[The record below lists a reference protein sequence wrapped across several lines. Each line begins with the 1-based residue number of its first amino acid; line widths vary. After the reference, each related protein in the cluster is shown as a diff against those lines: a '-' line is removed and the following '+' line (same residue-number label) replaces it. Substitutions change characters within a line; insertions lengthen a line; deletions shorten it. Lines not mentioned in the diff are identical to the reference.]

1 MGYKIKVND
10 EVVWESPGGK
20 ELVTDIHVST
30 PRGEAAHVRVPA
42 DEDVLTI
49 TIEERSLELAPLD
62 LMQKLVAENPP
73 TEALRERFGGEEPA
87 DEPTTT
93 DDVELDLDGDE
104 EEFPYQS

>member
-10 EVVWESPGGK
+10 EVVWESPGGV

-42 DEDVLTI
+42 DEDTLTI

-73 TEALRERFGGEEPA
+73 TEALQERFGAPA
-87 DEPTTT
+87 EPTTT
-93 DDVELDLDGDE
+93 DEVELDLDPE
-104 EEFPYQS
+104 EEFPHQS